1 MMIAEFGFGATLLTI
16 AGVCVS
22 LLLIA
27 LVLLQKNRGAGL
39 SGAFGGVGG
48 HSAFGTKTGDFLTW
62 FTVALVVVFLLIFIV
77 GTFVFQPEQLA
88 SQGQSVSPTG
98 TAAQT
103 ETATP
108 DTEEQAPTTPAPTPA
123 PAPATPAAAE

>member
-88 SQGQSVSPTG
+88 SQNQSVSPTG

-108 DTEEQAPTTPAPTPA
+108 DTEGQTPTTP
-123 PAPATPAAAE
+123 TPAAPTAAD

>member
-16 AGVCVS
+16 AGVSVS

-62 FTVALVVVFLLIFIV
+62 FTVALVTVFLLIFIA
-77 GTFVFQPEQLA
+77 GTFVFQPEELA
-88 SQGQSVSPTG
+88 SQDDSVAPAE
-98 TAAQT
+98 TAAPA
-103 ETATP
+103 ETTTP
-108 DTEEQAPTTPAPTPA
+108 DAKE